1 MTVSYTVSPAIPSK
15 IIEQTVPGKILLGFM
30 RKEVVD
36 GVTMS
41 RLYRMGPDFDKL
53 QNYYYLSLQKD
64 HQYDGQMDIPH
75 SLAHEM
81 IAFTDGMAEDHP
93 LYDLRAV
100 AKASLETPGGLK
112 GIDDWQF
119 EEKLEDLLQ
128 ALCQA
133 APDKLPVISVEG
145 SRTGDKLKIG
155 EHGGFA
161 MVITADGYER
171 MTTQLFIHEATARL
185 KARKSVEAE
194 AAPKPGM

>member
-15 IIEQTVPGKILLGFM
+15 LIEQTVPGKILLRFM

-75 SLAHEM
+75 ALAKEM
-81 IAFTDGMAEDHP
+81 IAFTDGMSEDHP

-100 AKASLETPGGLK
+100 AEASLAEPDGLQ
-112 GIDDWQF
+112 GVDDYQF

-133 APDKLPVISVEG
+133 APDKLPVITVEG

-161 MVITADGYER
+161 SVVTADGYET

-185 KARKSVEAE
+185 KAKKSAE
-194 AAPKPGM
+194 IDAPTPGI

>member
-1 MTVSYTVSPAIPSK
+1 MTVSYTISPAIPSK
-15 IIEQTVPGKILLGFM
+15 LMEQTVPGQLLLQFM

-64 HQYDGQMDIPH
+64 HQYHGQMDIPH
-75 SLAHEM
+75 SLAREM
-81 IAFTDGMAEDHP
+81 IVFTDGMAEDHP
-93 LYDLRAV
+93 LYDLRLV
-100 AKASLETPGGLK
+100 AEASLAEPEGLQRV
-112 GIDDWQF
+112 DDYQF

-133 APDKLPVISVEG
+133 APDKLPVVTVEG
-145 SRTGDKLKIG
+145 SRTGDKLTIG

-161 MVITADGYER
+161 SVITADGYET
-171 MTTQLFIHEATARL
+171 MTTQLFIHETTARL
-185 KARKSVEAE
+185 KAKKSVEAE
-194 AAPKPGM
+194 APKAGM